1 MPTGSRVNAPI
12 AHVRH
17 ASRTAAAFAAII
29 GFLAADTW
37 MRPRE
42 QLVTAGAVAV
52 IDAYRATVSPV
63 FARTGLVRCR
73 FEPTCSSYAREAIA
87 RYGFPRGFL
96 MSAGRVLR
104 CHPFA
109 KGGRDQVP

>member
-1 MPTGSRVNAPI
+1 M
-12 AHVRH
+12 
-17 ASRTAAAFAAII
+17 AAALAALI
-29 GFLAADTW
+29 GFLAADSLV
-37 MRPRE
+37 RPRE

-73 FEPTCSSYAREAIA
+73 FEPTCSSYAREAIT

-96 MSAGRVLR
+96 MAAGRVLR

-109 KGGRDQVP
+109 KGGRDPVP

>member
-1 MPTGSRVNAPI
+1 MAV
-12 AHVRH
+12 
-17 ASRTAAAFAAII
+17 AFAALI
-29 GFLAADTW
+29 GFVAADAW
-37 MRPRE
+37 MHPRE
-42 QLVTAGAVAV
+42 QLVTAGAVRL
-52 IDAYRATVSPV
+52 IDAYRATISPV

-73 FEPTCSSYAREAIA
+73 FDPTCSSYAREAIT

-109 KGGRDQVP
+109 KGGRDPVP